1 METTT
6 TNHEHVDDDARHD
19 SASFWPTVIAA
30 VSALGFGYVLGRVT
44 FSRDVQEAV
53 RRVRESSEPTQ
64 VTVRVL

>member
-6 TNHEHVDDDARHD
+6 THHEHTDDEPSHD
-19 SASFWPTVIAA
+19 SASVWPAVTAA
-30 VSALGFGYVLGRVT
+30 VSALGFGYVLVRAT

-53 RRVRESSEPTQ
+53 RRVRESPGTE

>member
-6 TNHEHVDDDARHD
+6 TNHEHADDDASHD
-19 SASFWPTVIAA
+19 SAPVWPTVIAA
-30 VSALGFGYVLGRVT
+30 VSALGFGYVLGRAT

-53 RRVRESSEPTQ
+53 RRVRESPEPTQ

>member
-6 TNHEHVDDDARHD
+6 TNHEHVDDDTSHD
-19 SASFWPTVIAA
+19 STSVWTTLIAA
-30 VSALGFGYVLGRVT
+30 ASALGLGYVIGRAT

-53 RRVRESSEPTQ
+53 RRVRESPEPTE